1 MNRDRATP
9 QRRDFAGRIGANSGI
24 VDALPNPLMKLLTLT
39 SLFMVVA
46 ACSVDPLMPEG
57 KGGSGGA
64 AGRGGEGG
72 TSAAGGTLGSP
83 TCGDGIPAI
92 ACAVGR
98 TVFVCEPDAS
108 GRPVWMIRCPDDPSG
123 GGGSSGASGSGA
135 GGAAGGSSGAGG
147 APCASTSSCAAD
159 EVCTTADGACNA
171 PPGCST
177 GSACPA
183 VCYGNCRPANEGGA
197 CSRDTDCRVEAD
209 YCTGCDCRALA
220 TGQSLPRCPGP
231 GVRCLVD
238 PCGGKMAACV
248 NGRCAVR

>member
-39 SLFMVVA
+39 SLFMAVTT
-46 ACSVDPLMPEG
+46 CSVDPLMPEG

-98 TVFVCEPDAS
+98 TVFV
-108 GRPVWMIRCPDDPSG
+108 
-123 GGGSSGASGSGA
+123 
-135 GGAAGGSSGAGG
+135 
-147 APCASTSSCAAD
+147 
-159 EVCTTADGACNA
+159 
-171 PPGCST
+171 
-177 GSACPA
+177 
-183 VCYGNCRPANEGGA
+183 
-197 CSRDTDCRVEAD
+197 
-209 YCTGCDCRALA
+209 
-220 TGQSLPRCPGP
+220 
-231 GVRCLVD
+231 
-238 PCGGKMAACV
+238 
-248 NGRCAVR
+248 